1 MLQSTGVSYDYL
13 VTKSANHA
21 KSYVSTY
28 PDIKQDYE
36 KIIIVSGDGLV
47 HEVYQGLVSRPEDS
61 KEALKIPIAII
72 PGKSNPIQNH
82 RTTQTNTERLLTSWT
97 KLGDLRY
104 IQTNTDGGS
113 RLAF

>member
-1 MLQSTGVSYDYL
+1 M
-13 VTKSANHA
+13 ARPA
-21 KSYVSTY
+21 TY

-72 PGKSNPIQNH
+72 PGI
-82 RTTQTNTERLLTSWT
+82 
-97 KLGDLRY
+97 
-104 IQTNTDGGS
+104 I
-113 RLAF
+113 F

>member
-47 HEVYQGLVSRPEDS
+47 HEVYQGLVSRQEDS

-72 PGKSNPIQNH
+72 PGKSNSIQNH
-82 RTTQTNTERLLTSWT
+82 RPA
-97 KLGDLRY
+97 
-104 IQTNTDGGS
+104 QTNTD
-113 RLAF
+113 RLFFISEKLVDF